1 MLFSQAC
8 WPYQFDGHIFVGVEV
23 LPQPQLSKIATANL
37 FSDTEV
43 WANHKNPR
51 IGPCTPAPMSS
62 PAASCLRHL
71 FPFLCLSFTPL
82 LVKIHKLVIPWPLHD
97 YSPAMQITEGPKQ
110 QGLLGGR
117 EAIQRQRK
125 GVV

>member
-23 LPQPQLSKIATANL
+23 LPQPQLSKIATADFL
-37 FSDTEV
+37 SDAEV

-51 IGPCTPAPMSS
+51 VGPCTSDS
-62 PAASCLRHL
+62 PAASRLRHI
-71 FPFLCLSFTPL
+71 FPFLRLSLTHL